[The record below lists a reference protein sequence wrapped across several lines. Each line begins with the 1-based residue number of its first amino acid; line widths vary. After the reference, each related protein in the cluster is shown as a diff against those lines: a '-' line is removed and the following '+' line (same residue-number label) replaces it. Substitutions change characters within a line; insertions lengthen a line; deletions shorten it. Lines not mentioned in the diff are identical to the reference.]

1 MLELIALN
9 YMNCSSSST
18 DQVSPVTPMFNIQ
31 EFMLPSGS
39 SRITKRKRYSPYE
52 KKQAMLAWTHK
63 FVSMKHTVPSGH
75 EKYTLRLDKIA
86 WVDMPQND
94 GASGLSHYIPLHRSI
109 VA

>member
-9 YMNCSSSST
+9 YMNCSGSST

-39 SRITKRKRYSPYE
+39 SRMTISKRKRYSPYE

-63 FVSMKHTVPSGH
+63 FVSMKHFVR
-75 EKYTLRLDKIA
+75 EK
-86 WVDMPQND
+86 
-94 GASGLSHYIPLHRSI
+94 
-109 VA
+109 